1 MASWCTIRHSPP
13 PDRPGRPS
21 AVVRR
26 LGAGDVDALRRIR
39 LTALKTSPGAF
50 GTTHEAER
58 AQPDAHFASRLAT
71 SIVLGAFEA
80 DRVIG
85 MLGCK
90 RYDGA
95 REAHKAFLW
104 GFYVEP
110 DRRGCG
116 VAGAL
121 LGAGLEAVAG
131 DVEQVHLTVVADNRV
146 AIGLYERF
154 GFRAY
159 GTEPRSLKTDGVYSD
174 ELLMVLF
181 LSDRGSP

>member
-1 MASWCTIRHSPP
+1 MPP
-13 PDRPGRPS
+13 L
-21 AVVRR
+21 ATVRR
-26 LGAGDVDALRRIR
+26 LASGDVDVLRRIR
-39 LTALKTSPGAF
+39 LIALETSPEAF
-50 GTTHEAER
+50 GTTHAAES

-110 DRRGCG
+110 DQRGRG

-121 LGAGLEAVAG
+121 LGSALDAMAGL
-131 DVEQVHLTVVADNRV
+131 VEQVHLTVVADNRA
-146 AIGLYERF
+146 AIGLYERY
-154 GFRAY
+154 GFRTY
-159 GTEPRSLKTDGVYSD
+159 GREPRSLKTDGVYSD
-174 ELLMVLF
+174 ESLMVLF
-181 LSDRGSP
+181 LSDRLSP